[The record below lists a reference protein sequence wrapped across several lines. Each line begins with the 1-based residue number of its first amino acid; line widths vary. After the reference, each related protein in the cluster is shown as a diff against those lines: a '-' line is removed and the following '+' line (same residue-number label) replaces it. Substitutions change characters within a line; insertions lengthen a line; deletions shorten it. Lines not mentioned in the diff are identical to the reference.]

1 MNEFW
6 VKVQAQLEDSKFKKQ
21 MEQLSKKKYK
31 VDVDV
36 SNSGSKKATRDLEQL
51 AYEATH
57 TQTVFGKLKKSVG
70 ETFSGN
76 KMAVTAYLATLKA
89 IKSAAS
95 DAKTAIV
102 DMDKAVTDLSV
113 AQGQGRDTATNYL
126 KQLNLQAQSIG
137 ATTKEVAQSADSWLR
152 QGKSVKETGDL
163 VYDSMI
169 LSKLGQIESA
179 KASEYLTSAL
189 NGYKKSA
196 SEAIDIVDKLTA
208 VDMESASDAGGL
220 AESMSR
226 TASAASM
233 AGVSIDKLIGMI
245 STVKEVTQAS
255 DESVGNM
262 FKSVFSR
269 MNQIKAGKFVDEE
282 TGESLNDTEKVLN
295 KIGISMRDTNGQ
307 FLSSEKILDEVGSKW
322 KSFDG
327 VTQRAVATAM
337 AGTYQYNKLISLFD
351 NYSKALQ
358 YTEVSANS
366 AGTAIDKFNKSYK
379 ESLEAKT
386 NTLQSSFESMVLD
399 SDMSKVYGSI
409 IEATT
414 ALVKFIDKTGA
425 LKGTLSGL
433 VAVMGIKAFVTFKTG
448 IHEAYI
454 ELNKFKNAMD
464 IVGKSRVSVKNF
476 DKLLLLTN
484 GLSKSQ
490 LKMVVSSKAL
500 TQAQRQQLL
509 MASGL
514 SQKEAELQLKTWQL
528 ARSTTGLTASTTS
541 AKNALGGLWTIIKS
555 NPIGMIGTAVSAG
568 MMIWQK
574 YKSSVEEHEQKMKE
588 ASEELNQTWQDEKSA
603 IDDAI
608 SKYDEYNKKLQDN
621 TLSISEVNDV
631 KSQLKDIQGKLI
643 ETFGDEAE
651 GIDLVNGKYDEQISK
666 LATISKR
673 KAEEYVAKQ
682 ANNVESDKDYLNE
695 KLTNYVSFGAT
706 HKPWGAGKADL
717 NDGDIANSKIPELL
731 KKYDKLN
738 LIDGDTFGIQF
749 NQGTREEIY
758 NQLVDFYTDL
768 SKIKDDPAV
777 EKFKDG
783 ITETINSDD
792 LFDQDKI
799 DKAKE
804 SIKNYTE
811 AEILKDDNTRKAYS
825 DLTDAVDKYN
835 QALEDGTGVEDAEK
849 NLLTAKQT
857 AEDSAEGISNAGDVF
872 QDVYNQISSSAPID
886 VKEKFGLLTTD
897 EEKAAEQNAQ
907 KLADTY
913 QKTLNRFPTNESV
926 TYQDVAESK
935 SAVKEEYD
943 KIHKWGLDSY
953 ADQIKDGTIQ
963 SKYGNVDMDNRQIID
978 WNLDNIEK
986 WKDQL
991 SDIKYYDNDGNFID
1005 SYYDQLKES
1014 AEKGESNIDTVFGD
1028 MIDHIEG
1035 YDGISSLA
1043 FSHVVD
1049 NDDGTFEFLGQK
1061 TAEEYIYGIL
1071 DEAKKDGDLSIDHIL
1086 ELDKQG
1092 DKNAEIYDAQ
1102 GKKVGESY
1110 IHGIIAG
1117 FNSDSED
1124 VSKLMHMSGKYG
1136 GVQIAQRD
1144 ERKVESQYG
1153 NNEQNKIKNF
1163 LDENGISNNQEL
1175 LDEFNQVTQNIT
1187 NADEAILQWKIHQ
1200 EQAAES
1206 FSTAWNDLKT
1216 LSESTD
1222 SSTDEEDKAVKALYK
1237 SLTDLADKGELAI
1250 DTFRDVDGAEN
1261 YFDNL
1266 GISAGQAVNQINQ
1279 LSDKN
1284 SQVSAM
1290 RKNIQSITDALGSKQ
1305 TDGYATA
1312 DDFAGFDAT
1321 IKGLDSW
1328 KEFTTL
1334 LGDAKSS
1341 MEDCQT
1347 VANKLAT
1354 EYVNSNEVIC
1364 QLDDSTADYF
1374 RTQMTSMGVSN
1385 ADAVV
1390 EQRLAYL
1397 HAQQAEGLQEC
1408 TNASLEYNG
1417 QKITAANYSDFLAN
1431 ATANEIGALANE
1443 AIQSGNTANALSV
1456 LAVKKAMANGT
1467 TLSTSGDIQNLA
1479 DLATAG
1485 SELGK
1490 LLNRLAQ
1497 LKKGFT
1503 NGEPSDAVAKETEM
1517 LANKIKALIGG
1528 GSHVNVT
1535 TTPTSGTGTSNKGT
1549 SSGGSSTKKTPFDLL
1564 SDWAGQFFDWIEVRL
1579 DRLQSKIDSN
1589 ISKAESKLNDKRY
1602 SAATSNYM
1610 SAVGNTYTKMYAE
1623 QKGRDKYLSTADS
1636 YLNKAVSLGAI
1647 NKKLAKEIKTR
1658 VADGSINISRYS
1670 SDIQTVISTYK
1681 DWIDKAK
1688 DCTTAMQ
1695 TLHDSL
1701 RTYAEDLKKVSDAQ
1715 RDATVSIAETKQT
1728 IATGG
1733 VQNTATAKNSS
1744 LGYNNSV
1751 LNTKNNAYYT
1761 AAKSANSNVNKF
1773 AKSATSALN
1782 KGKIKKNTKYN
1793 ATLNSI
1799 KGYIKK
1805 RVAIPDSLLTIV
1817 AKQNATLYN
1826 RLYMYN
1832 LSIENLETAR
1842 EEYTTAFAANNA
1854 EKYNN
1859 IADKY
1864 KNLDDATN
1872 DAMDLNSTKSSNAV
1886 SAKDKN
1892 SYLDKQKSGY
1902 GTIVTRDKNEQNE
1915 YNKARATAKSNMS
1928 KSAKG
1933 ASYSSLSTTNRNTV
1947 NKYINDARNSAKN
1960 SKIISASTLAKLSEY
1975 YKKGYISSGFF
1986 NACIDYNNALESYNQ
2001 AKAQTEIDEQTQ
2013 ITQRA
2018 EIASQKFSNIST
2030 EYDNKRHQYDQT
2042 ATELNNKMSILEAK
2056 GDGTS
2061 SVWYQRL
2068 YNNEQNNNSDLVSKR
2083 KALID
2088 SLNDSVK
2095 KGDIKEYST
2104 EWYDLRSQIDDV
2116 TNSIDEST
2124 KSLQEY
2130 KNQME
2135 QIKWDR
2141 TDEEVQKMQNF
2152 IDENDFMINEL
2163 SRRDLTSDDTGGLTK
2178 EGDAVAGLHIANYKA
2193 YQDEAQSY
2201 ANDIEEIN
2209 KKLADDPYNQRYI
2222 EQKEKL
2228 VKSYQDATKAAQDEK
2243 FATIDLMKSGY
2254 DALKNHISDLIDKYQ
2269 DLIDSEK
2276 DAYDYASNISEKTKT
2291 LSDLRK
2297 QLTALSSDTS
2307 EESRTKIQEL
2317 NVSLK
2322 DAEKDLKDTQY
2333 DKLISSTKD
2342 MLSDFQEDLDDS
2354 IQDIIKSLDDEF
2366 NKLIDNIDT
2375 KWGSSSETITDLMSK
2390 IDYTEQFDKLL
2401 GDKGVLN
2408 STKGILDGIKTF
2420 CDDMWKNY
2428 DEHAKGAKTT
2438 DDDKGDD
2445 KGSGNGSGNN
2455 SDNGSNKGSSS
2466 GSSTDVKIDANKL
2479 ISRIDNPTNKISPAY
2494 NNTTT
2499 NTNST
2504 APVGK
2509 VLSTSQKKWVNDFLK
2524 KNIVT
2529 AKQDVSKY
2537 GNLNKVLY
2545 RNWGKKILPVSK
2557 WTELAKKIGFSNYSS
2572 ATNSAFYQTLHRSGI
2587 KGFKKG
2593 SDSIPYDMIAN
2604 LAEDGTEIQ
2613 YDVSKGVLKSVGAT
2627 DIIFTN
2633 EEAKNLLKMARNP
2646 FAYSNMYTG
2655 TAFSMPPS
2663 VPVNNKVDNDVNVT
2677 FGDIHMDGVNDPNT
2691 FAKTLIDVYK
2701 NNTGNARKMINEDTL
2716 GRVDKRHNSLSVKRW

>member
-1 MNEFW
+1 MGSMNEFW
-6 VKVQAQLEDSKFKKQ
+6 VKVQAQLEDTKFKKQ

-70 ETFSGN
+70 EMFSGN

-89 IKSAAS
+89 VKSAAS

-113 AQGQGRDTATNYL
+113 AQGQGRDTAANYL

-233 AGVSIDKLIGMI
+233 AGVSMDKLIGMI

-366 AGTAIDKFNKSYK
+366 AGTAIDKFNNSYK

-386 NTLQSSFESMVLD
+386 NTLQASFESMVLD
-399 SDMSKVYGSI
+399 SDMSKVYSSI

-433 VAVMGIKAFVTFKTG
+433 GAIMGIKAFVTFKTG

-500 TQAQRQQLL
+500 TQAQRQMLL
-509 MASGL
+509 MSSGL
-514 SQKEAELQLKTWQL
+514 SQKEAELQLKTWGL
-528 ARSTTGLTASTTS
+528 ARSTTGLTTSTTS

-568 MMIWQK
+568 MMIWQQ

-588 ASEELNQTWQDEKSA
+588 ASEELNQTWNDEKSA

-631 KSQLKDIQGKLI
+631 KSQLKDIQDKLI

-666 LATISKR
+666 LETISKR

-706 HKPWGAGKADL
+706 HKPWGTGKADL

-783 ITETINSDD
+783 ITETINSDN

-804 SIKNYTE
+804 SIKNYAE
-811 AEILKDDNTRKAYS
+811 AEILKDDSTRKAYS

-872 QDVYNQISSSAPID
+872 QDVYNQISCSAPIEIR
-886 VKEKFGLLTTD
+886 VKFGTISDEELQQYQDDINALKERLGYKLNPSGAEDAKKNSTVDSFVNGLSDDDRTLLINAKLPDNVKVYTKEQLADLLTQLQNQAD
-897 EEKAAEQNAQ
+897 ENSI
-907 KLADTY
+907 DIIPT
-913 QKTLNRFPTNESV
+913 TLS
-926 TYQDVAESK
+926 
-935 SAVKEEYD
+935 SAWE
-943 KIHKWGLDSY
+943 
-953 ADQIKDGTIQ
+953 
-963 SKYGNVDMDNRQIID
+963 
-978 WNLDNIEK
+978 
-986 WKDQL
+986 
-991 SDIKYYDNDGNFID
+991 
-1005 SYYDQLKES
+1005 QLK
-1014 AEKGESNIDTVFGD
+1014 A
-1028 MIDHIEG
+1028 
-1035 YDGISSLA
+1035 
-1043 FSHVVD
+1043 
-1049 NDDGTFEFLGQK
+1049 
-1061 TAEEYIYGIL
+1061 
-1071 DEAKKDGDLSIDHIL
+1071 
-1086 ELDKQG
+1086 
-1092 DKNAEIYDAQ
+1092 
-1102 GKKVGESY
+1102 
-1110 IHGIIAG
+1110 
-1117 FNSDSED
+1117 
-1124 VSKLMHMSGKYG
+1124 
-1136 GVQIAQRD
+1136 
-1144 ERKVESQYG
+1144 
-1153 NNEQNKIKNF
+1153 
-1163 LDENGISNNQEL
+1163 
-1175 LDEFNQVTQNIT
+1175 
-1187 NADEAILQWKIHQ
+1187 
-1200 EQAAES
+1200 
-1206 FSTAWNDLKT
+1206 
-1216 LSESTD
+1216 STD
-1222 SSTDEEDKAVKALYK
+1222 DATKGVADDLQ
-1237 SLTDLADKGELAI
+1237 DLADKGELTI
-1250 DTFRDVDGAEN
+1250 DTFKATDGAEN
-1261 YFDNL
+1261 YFDGL
-1266 GISAGQAVNQINQ
+1266 GISAENAVKYINN

-1290 RKNIQSITDALGSKQ
+1290 SKNIKSITEALGSKMSDNM
-1305 TDGYATA
+1305 TTA

-1328 KEFTTL
+1328 NEFTTL
-1334 LGDAKSS
+1334 LGDATSS
-1341 MEDCQT
+1341 MEDCQKA
-1347 VANKLAT
+1347 ANKLAT
-1354 EYVNSNEVIC
+1354 EYVNSNNT
-1364 QLDDSTADYF
+1364 LANLNDANKDYYISNL
-1374 RTQMTSMGVSN
+1374 TDMGI
-1385 ADAVV
+1385 
-1390 EQRLAYL
+1390 
-1397 HAQQAEGLQEC
+1397 
-1408 TNASLEYNG
+1408 TNARTIVEDKLAAIHRNEAQAIRDCVSANLELNG
-1417 QKITAANYSDFLAN
+1417 TKITASNGSDLLAN
-1431 ATANEIGALANE
+1431 ATANEIISLGQEAQQANISADALVGLAWKKFQAN
-1443 AIQSGNTANALSV
+1443 
-1456 LAVKKAMANGT
+1456 KT
-1467 TLSTSGDIQNLA
+1467 TITTSGDIKNLA
-1479 DLATAG
+1479 DLAGAST
-1485 SELGK
+1485 ELGK
-1490 LLNRLAQ
+1490 ALNYLADI
-1497 LKKGFT
+1497 KKAATHGM
-1503 NGEPSDAVAKETEM
+1503 PSRDAEIAMKNAQAKVD
-1517 LANKIKALIGG
+1517 ALING
-1528 GSHVNVT
+1528 GSHANVT
-1535 TTPTSGTGTSNKGT
+1535 VAPSGGATGTGTSGTG
-1549 SSGGSSTKKTPFDLL
+1549 SSSSTKKTPFDYL
-1564 SDWAGQFFDWIEVRL
+1564 SDYASQFFDWIEVRL
-1579 DRLQSKIDSN
+1579 DRLQKKIDSN
-1589 ISKAESKLNDKRY
+1589 ISKAESKLNDKKFS
-1602 SAATSNYM
+1602 SATANYM
-1610 SAVGNTYTKMYAE
+1610 SAISGTYDKLYNTYE
-1623 QKGRDKYLSTADS
+1623 GRKEYSSHAQN

-1647 NKKLAKEIKTR
+1647 SSSLAKEIKSR
-1658 VADGSINISRYS
+1658 VADGSINISQYS
-1670 SDIQTVISTYK
+1670 SDIQTVITTYK

-1715 RDATVSIAETKQT
+1715 RDATVSMVETKQT

-1733 VQNTATAKNSS
+1733 VQNTSTAKNSA
-1744 LGYNNSV
+1744 LNYNNLV
-1751 LNTKNNAYYT
+1751 LDVKNKAYST
-1761 AAKSANSNVNKF
+1761 ATKSATKNVNKL
-1773 AKSATSALN
+1773 AGSANYGLSH
-1782 KGKIKKNTKYN
+1782 GKIANNKKYN
-1793 ATLNSI
+1793 TTLSNI

-1805 RVAIPDSLLTIV
+1805 RVTIPDSLLAIV
-1817 AKQNATLYN
+1817 AKNNPTLYN
-1826 RLYMYN
+1826 RLYTYN
-1832 LSIENLETAR
+1832 LGIENLKTAR
-1842 EEYTTAFAANNA
+1842 EEYITAYSANSA

-1872 DAMDLNSTKSSNAV
+1872 DAMDLYNSKSSNSV
-1886 SAKDKN
+1886 YAKNKN

-1902 GTIVTRDKNEQNE
+1902 GSIVNRDVSER
-1915 YNKARATAKSNMS
+1915 NKYASAVSSYKKIMS
-1928 KSAKG
+1928 KSARG
-1933 ASYSSLSTTNRNTV
+1933 TSFSALSIKSRSVVRKCVDTAKRYAKQ
-1947 NKYINDARNSAKN
+1947 NKDIPDS
-1960 SKIISASTLAKLSEY
+1960 IIGKLSEY
-1975 YKKGYISSGFF
+1975 VTKGYISSSFLY
-1986 NACIDYNNALESYNQ
+1986 ACINYNNTLESYNQ
-2001 AKAQTEIDEQTQ
+2001 AKAQAEIDKQTQ

-2018 EIASQKFSNIST
+2018 EIASQKFSNIAT
-2030 EYDNKRHQYDQT
+2030 EYDNKRHTYEQT

-2056 GDGTS
+2056 GNGASD
-2061 SVWYQRL
+2061 VWYQRL
-2068 YNNEQNNNSDLVSKR
+2068 YTNEQKTNSNLVSKR
-2083 KALID
+2083 KDLIE
-2088 SLNDSVK
+2088 SLNKSVK
-2095 KGDIKEYST
+2095 NGDIQKYST
-2104 EWYDLRSQIDDV
+2104 EWYNLRSQIDDV

-2130 KNQME
+2130 QNQME

-2141 TDEEVQKMQNF
+2141 IDEGAQKIQNF
-2152 IDENDFMINEL
+2152 VDENDFMINEL

-2193 YQDEAQSY
+2193 YQEQAQSY
-2201 ANDIEEIN
+2201 VNAITDIN

-2243 FATIDLMKSGY
+2243 FSTIDLMKSGY
-2254 DALKNHISDLIDKYQ
+2254 DALKNHISDLINKYQ

-2276 DAYDYASNISEKTKT
+2276 DAYDYANNISEKTKT
-2291 LSDLRK
+2291 LSDLHK
-2297 QLTALSSDTS
+2297 QLIALSGDTS
-2307 EESRTKIQEL
+2307 EESRAKIQQL

-2342 MLSDFQEDLDDS
+2342 MLSDFQTDLDDS
-2354 IQDIIKSLDDEF
+2354 IQDIIKNLDDEF
-2366 NKLIDNIDT
+2366 NKLIASIDE
-2375 KWGSSSETITDLMSK
+2375 KWGTSSEIVSSLMDK
-2390 IDYTEQFDKLL
+2390 INYTEQFDKLL
-2401 GDKGVLN
+2401 GDGGVLN
-2408 STKGILDGIKTF
+2408 DTKTVLDGILSF
-2420 CDDMWKNY
+2420 CDNMWAEY
-2428 DEHAKGAKTT
+2428 DARAKTT
-2438 DDDKGDD
+2438 HTYNNTAGQNSSS
-2445 KGSGNGSGNN
+2445 SGGKTN
-2455 SDNGSNKGSSS
+2455 GSSS
-2466 GSSTDVKIDANKL
+2466 GSGSKPKPTFIGIPAGNLTPTAYEKKKIETFISQNKL
-2479 ISRIDNPTNKISPAY
+2479 KATKKREQYGLLNRTLYDNYGKIVM
-2494 NNTTT
+2494 
-2499 NTNST
+2499 T
-2504 APVGK
+2504 AA
-2509 VLSTSQKKWVNDFLK
+2509 KWK
-2524 KNIVT
+2524 
-2529 AKQDVSKY
+2529 
-2537 GNLNKVLY
+2537 
-2545 RNWGKKILPVSK
+2545 
-2557 WTELAKKIGFSNYSS
+2557 ELAQLLGFSTYSES
-2572 ATNSAFYQTLHRSGI
+2572 KTSPFWKKMHSIGI

-2604 LAEDGTEIQ
+2604 LGENGTELQ
-2613 YDVSKGVLKSVGAT
+2613 YDISKGVLKSVGQG
-2627 DIIFTN
+2627 DMIFTA
-2633 EEAKNLLKMARNP
+2633 EQAKTLMEFAKNPMA
-2646 FAYSNMYTG
+2646 YKNMYTG
-2655 TAFSMPPS
+2655 TAFSMPNI
-2663 VPVNNKVDNDVNVT
+2663 PVNNKVDNDVSVT
-2677 FGDIHMDGVNDPNT
+2677 FNGGIHMDGVNDPNT

-2716 GRVDKRHNSLSVKRW
+2716 GRVGKGYNSLSVKRW

>member
-1 MNEFW
+1 MGSMNEFW
-6 VKVQAQLEDSKFKKQ
+6 VKVQAQLEDTKFKKQ

-89 IKSAAS
+89 VKSAAS

-113 AQGQGRDTATNYL
+113 AQGQGRDTAANYL

-233 AGVSIDKLIGMI
+233 AGVSMDKLIGMI

-269 MNQIKAGKFVDEE
+269 MNQIKAGKFIDEE

-366 AGTAIDKFNKSYK
+366 AGTAIDKFNNSYK

-386 NTLQSSFESMVLD
+386 NTLQASFESMVLD
-399 SDMSKVYGSI
+399 SDMSKVYSSI

-433 VAVMGIKAFVTFKTG
+433 GAVMGIKAFVTFKTG

-514 SQKEAELQLKTWQL
+514 SQKEAELQLKTWGL

-588 ASEELNQTWQDEKSA
+588 ASEELNQTWNDEKSA

-631 KSQLKDIQGKLI
+631 KSQLKDIQDKLI
-643 ETFGDEAE
+643 ETFGNEAE
-651 GIDLVNGKYDEQISK
+651 GIDFVNGKYDEQISK
-666 LATISKR
+666 LETISKR
-673 KAEEYVAKQ
+673 KAEEYIAKQ
-682 ANNVESDKDYLNE
+682 ANNVESDKNYLNE
-695 KLTNYVSFGAT
+695 KLTDYVSFGAT
-706 HKPWGAGKADL
+706 HKPWGTGKADL

-835 QALEDGTGVEDAEK
+835 QALEDGTGVEGAEK
-849 NLLTAKQT
+849 DLLTAKKS

-872 QDVYNQISSSAPID
+872 QDVYNQISGSAPIEIRVKFGTISDEELQQYQDDINALKERLGYKLNPSGAEDAKKNSTVDSFVNGLSDDDRTLLINAKLPDD
-886 VKEKFGLLTTD
+886 VKTYTKEQLADLLTQLQNQAD
-897 EEKAAEQNAQ
+897 ENSINIIP
-907 KLADTY
+907 T
-913 QKTLNRFPTNESV
+913 TLS
-926 TYQDVAESK
+926 
-935 SAVKEEYD
+935 SAWE
-943 KIHKWGLDSY
+943 
-953 ADQIKDGTIQ
+953 
-963 SKYGNVDMDNRQIID
+963 
-978 WNLDNIEK
+978 
-986 WKDQL
+986 
-991 SDIKYYDNDGNFID
+991 
-1005 SYYDQLKES
+1005 QLK
-1014 AEKGESNIDTVFGD
+1014 A
-1028 MIDHIEG
+1028 
-1035 YDGISSLA
+1035 
-1043 FSHVVD
+1043 
-1049 NDDGTFEFLGQK
+1049 
-1061 TAEEYIYGIL
+1061 
-1071 DEAKKDGDLSIDHIL
+1071 
-1086 ELDKQG
+1086 
-1092 DKNAEIYDAQ
+1092 
-1102 GKKVGESY
+1102 
-1110 IHGIIAG
+1110 
-1117 FNSDSED
+1117 
-1124 VSKLMHMSGKYG
+1124 
-1136 GVQIAQRD
+1136 
-1144 ERKVESQYG
+1144 
-1153 NNEQNKIKNF
+1153 
-1163 LDENGISNNQEL
+1163 
-1175 LDEFNQVTQNIT
+1175 
-1187 NADEAILQWKIHQ
+1187 
-1200 EQAAES
+1200 
-1206 FSTAWNDLKT
+1206 
-1216 LSESTD
+1216 STD
-1222 SSTDEEDKAVKALYK
+1222 DATKGVADDLQ
-1237 SLTDLADKGELAI
+1237 TLADKGELTI
-1250 DTFRDVDGAEN
+1250 DTFKATDGAEN
-1261 YFDNL
+1261 YFDGL
-1266 GISAGQAVNQINQ
+1266 GISAENAVKYINS

-1290 RKNIQSITDALGSKQ
+1290 SKNIKSITEALGSKMS
-1305 TDGYATA
+1305 DNMATA

-1328 KEFTTL
+1328 NEFTTL
-1334 LGDAKSS
+1334 LGDSTSS
-1341 MEDCQT
+1341 MEDCQKA
-1347 VANKLAT
+1347 ANKLAT
-1354 EYVNSNEVIC
+1354 EYVNSNNT
-1364 QLDDSTADYF
+1364 LANLNDANKDYYISNL
-1374 RTQMTSMGVSN
+1374 TDMGI
-1385 ADAVV
+1385 
-1390 EQRLAYL
+1390 
-1397 HAQQAEGLQEC
+1397 
-1408 TNASLEYNG
+1408 TNARTIVEDKLTAIHRNEAQAVRDCVSANLELNG
-1417 QKITAANYSDFLAN
+1417 TKITASNGSDLLAN
-1431 ATANEIGALANE
+1431 ATANEIISLGQEAQQANISADALVGLAWKKFQAN
-1443 AIQSGNTANALSV
+1443 
-1456 LAVKKAMANGT
+1456 KT
-1467 TLSTSGDIQNLA
+1467 TITTSGDIKNLA
-1479 DLATAG
+1479 DLAGAST
-1485 SELGK
+1485 ELGK
-1490 LLNRLAQ
+1490 ALNYLADI
-1497 LKKGFT
+1497 KKAATHGM
-1503 NGEPSDAVAKETEM
+1503 PSRDAEIAMKNAQAKVD
-1517 LANKIKALIGG
+1517 ALING
-1528 GSHVNVT
+1528 GSHANVT
-1535 TTPTSGTGTSNKGT
+1535 VAPSGGTTGTGTSGTG
-1549 SSGGSSTKKTPFDLL
+1549 SSSSTKKTPFDKL
-1564 SDWAGQFFDWIEVRL
+1564 SDYASQFFDWIEVRL
-1579 DRLQSKIDSN
+1579 DRLQKKIDSN
-1589 ISKAESKLNDKRY
+1589 ISKAESKLNDKKFS
-1602 SAATSNYM
+1602 SATANYM
-1610 SAVGNTYTKMYAE
+1610 SAISGTYTKLHDTSEGRKEYAKHA
-1623 QKGRDKYLSTADS
+1623 QD
-1636 YLNKAVSLGAI
+1636 YLNKAISLGAI
-1647 NKKLAKEIKTR
+1647 SKPLAKEIKSR
-1658 VADGSINISRYS
+1658 VADGSINISKYS
-1670 SDIQTVISTYK
+1670 SDIQTVITTYK

-1701 RTYAEDLKKVSDAQ
+1701 RTYAEDLKKISDAQ
-1715 RDATVSIAETKQT
+1715 RDATVSMAETKQT

-1733 VQNTATAKNSS
+1733 VQNTSTAKNSA
-1744 LGYNNSV
+1744 LNYNNLV
-1751 LNTKNNAYYT
+1751 LDVKNKAYST
-1761 AAKSANSNVNKF
+1761 ATKSATKNVNKLAGSANYGINT
-1773 AKSATSALN
+1773 AK
-1782 KGKIKKNTKYN
+1782 KGSKKYN
-1793 ATLNSI
+1793 TTLNSI

-1805 RVAIPDSLLTIV
+1805 RVAIPDSLLAIV
-1817 AKQNATLYN
+1817 AKHNSTLYN

-1832 LSIENLETAR
+1832 LGIENLQTAR
-1842 EEYTTAFAANNA
+1842 EEYATAFAANNA

-1872 DAMDLNSTKSSNAV
+1872 DAMDLNSTKSSNAIY
-1886 SAKDKN
+1886 AKDKN

-1902 GTIVTRDKNEQNE
+1902 GTIVAHDKNEQDA
-1915 YNKARATAKSNMS
+1915 YDKARKSARSSIS

-1933 ASYSSLSTTNRNTV
+1933 TNYNSLSTKNRTTV
-1947 NKYINDARNSAKN
+1947 NKYVNDARSSAKN
-1960 SKIISASTLAKLSEY
+1960 GKIIATSTIAKLSEY
-1975 YKKGYISSGFF
+1975 YKKGYITRTFLDS
-1986 NACIDYNNALESYNQ
+1986 CINYNNALESYNQ
-2001 AKAQTEIDEQTQ
+2001 AKAQAEIDKQTQ
-2013 ITQRA
+2013 IAQRA
-2018 EIASQKFSNIST
+2018 EIASQKFSNIAT
-2030 EYDNKRHQYDQT
+2030 EYDNKRHTYEQT

-2056 GDGTS
+2056 GNGASD
-2061 SVWYQRL
+2061 VWYQRL
-2068 YNNEQNNNSDLVSKR
+2068 YTNEQNNNSNWVSKR
-2083 KALID
+2083 TALIE
-2088 SLNDSVK
+2088 SLNESVEN
-2095 KGDIKEYST
+2095 GDIQKYST
-2104 EWYDLRSQIDDV
+2104 EWYNLRSQIDDV

-2130 KNQME
+2130 QNQME

-2141 TDEEVQKMQNF
+2141 IDEGAQKIQNF
-2152 IDENDFMINEL
+2152 VDENDFMINEL

-2178 EGDAVAGLHIANYKA
+2178 EGDAVAGLHVANYKA
-2193 YQDEAQSY
+2193 YQEQAQSY
-2201 ANDIEEIN
+2201 ANAITDIN

-2243 FATIDLMKSGY
+2243 FNTIDLMKSGY

-2276 DAYDYASNISEKTKT
+2276 DAYDYANNISEKTKT

-2297 QLTALSSDTS
+2297 QLTALSGDTS
-2307 EESRTKIQEL
+2307 EESRAKIQQL

-2342 MLSDFQEDLDDS
+2342 MLSDFQTDLNDS
-2354 IQDIIKSLDDEF
+2354 IKDIIKNLDDEF
-2366 NKLIDNIDT
+2366 NKLIASIDE
-2375 KWGSSSETITDLMSK
+2375 KWGTSSETVSSLMGK
-2390 IDYTEQFDKLL
+2390 INYTEQFDKLL
-2401 GDKGVLN
+2401 GDGGVLN
-2408 STKGILDGIKTF
+2408 DTKTVLDGILSF
-2420 CDDMWKNY
+2420 CDNMWAEY
-2428 DEHAKGAKTT
+2428 DARAKTT
-2438 DDDKGDD
+2438 DTYNNTAGQNSSS
-2445 KGSGNGSGNN
+2445 SGGKTN
-2455 SDNGSNKGSSS
+2455 GSSS
-2466 GSSTDVKIDANKL
+2466 GSSNKGSTSTGSGNGSKPKPTLTAIPAGNLTPTAYEKKKIETFISQNKL
-2479 ISRIDNPTNKISPAY
+2479 KAKKKREQYGLLNRTLYDNYGKIVM
-2494 NNTTT
+2494 
-2499 NTNST
+2499 T
-2504 APVGK
+2504 AA
-2509 VLSTSQKKWVNDFLK
+2509 KWK
-2524 KNIVT
+2524 
-2529 AKQDVSKY
+2529 
-2537 GNLNKVLY
+2537 
-2545 RNWGKKILPVSK
+2545 
-2557 WTELAKKIGFSNYSS
+2557 ELAQLLGFSTYSES
-2572 ATNSAFYQTLHRSGI
+2572 KTSPFWKKMHSIGI

-2593 SDSIPYDMIAN
+2593 SDGIPYDMIAN
-2604 LAEDGTEIQ
+2604 LGENGTELQ
-2613 YDVSKGVLKSVGAT
+2613 YDVSKGVLKSVGQG
-2627 DIIFTN
+2627 DMIFTA
-2633 EEAKNLLKMARNP
+2633 EQAKTLMEFAKNPMA
-2646 FAYSNMYTG
+2646 YKNMYTG
-2655 TAFSMPPS
+2655 TAFSMPS
-2663 VPVNNKVDNDVNVT
+2663 MPVNNKVDNDVSVT
-2677 FGDIHMDGVNDPNT
+2677 FNGGIHMDGVNDPNT

-2701 NNTGNARKMINEDTL
+2701 NNTANARKMLKEDTIGSL
-2716 GRVDKRHNSLSVKRW
+2716 SKGYNSQSVKRW

>member
-1 MNEFW
+1 MGSINEFW
-6 VKVQAQLEDSKFKKQ
+6 VKVQAQLEDTKFKKQ

-31 VDVDV
+31 VNVDV

-57 TQTVFGKLKKSVG
+57 TQTVFGKLKRSVG

-76 KMAVTAYLATLKA
+76 KLAVTAYLATLKA
-89 IKSAAS
+89 IKGAAS

-113 AQGQGRDTATNYL
+113 AQGQGRDTAANYL

-366 AGTAIDKFNKSYK
+366 AGTAIDKFNNSYK

-386 NTLQSSFESMVLD
+386 NTLQASFESMVLD
-399 SDMSKVYGSI
+399 SDMSKVYSSI

-433 VAVMGIKAFVTFKTG
+433 GAVMGIKAFVTFKTG

-514 SQKEAELQLKTWQL
+514 SQKEAELQLKTWGL

-588 ASEELNQTWQDEKSA
+588 VSEELNQTWNDEKSA

-631 KSQLKDIQGKLI
+631 KSQLKDIQDKLI
-643 ETFGDEAE
+643 ETFGNEAE

-666 LATISKR
+666 LETISKR
-673 KAEEYVAKQ
+673 KAEEYIAKQ
-682 ANNVESDKDYLNE
+682 ANNVESDKNYLNE
-695 KLTNYVSFGAT
+695 KLTDYVSFGAT
-706 HKPWGAGKADL
+706 HKPWGTGKADL

-872 QDVYNQISSSAPID
+872 QDVYNQISGSAPIEIR
-886 VKEKFGLLTTD
+886 VKLGTISDEELQQYQDDINALKERLGYKLNPSGAEDAKKNSTVDSFVNGLSDDDRTLLINAKLPDNVKVYTKEQLADLLTQL
-897 EEKAAEQNAQ
+897 QNQ
-907 KLADTY
+907 ADKNSIDIIPT
-913 QKTLNRFPTNESV
+913 TLS
-926 TYQDVAESK
+926 
-935 SAVKEEYD
+935 SAWE
-943 KIHKWGLDSY
+943 
-953 ADQIKDGTIQ
+953 
-963 SKYGNVDMDNRQIID
+963 
-978 WNLDNIEK
+978 
-986 WKDQL
+986 
-991 SDIKYYDNDGNFID
+991 
-1005 SYYDQLKES
+1005 QLK
-1014 AEKGESNIDTVFGD
+1014 A
-1028 MIDHIEG
+1028 
-1035 YDGISSLA
+1035 
-1043 FSHVVD
+1043 
-1049 NDDGTFEFLGQK
+1049 
-1061 TAEEYIYGIL
+1061 
-1071 DEAKKDGDLSIDHIL
+1071 
-1086 ELDKQG
+1086 
-1092 DKNAEIYDAQ
+1092 
-1102 GKKVGESY
+1102 
-1110 IHGIIAG
+1110 
-1117 FNSDSED
+1117 
-1124 VSKLMHMSGKYG
+1124 
-1136 GVQIAQRD
+1136 
-1144 ERKVESQYG
+1144 
-1153 NNEQNKIKNF
+1153 
-1163 LDENGISNNQEL
+1163 
-1175 LDEFNQVTQNIT
+1175 
-1187 NADEAILQWKIHQ
+1187 
-1200 EQAAES
+1200 
-1206 FSTAWNDLKT
+1206 
-1216 LSESTD
+1216 STD
-1222 SSTDEEDKAVKALYK
+1222 DATKGVADDLQ
-1237 SLTDLADKGELAI
+1237 DLADKGELTI
-1250 DTFRDVDGAEN
+1250 DTFKATDGAEN
-1261 YFDNL
+1261 YFDGL
-1266 GISAGQAVNQINQ
+1266 GISAENAVKYINS

-1290 RKNIQSITDALGSKQ
+1290 SKNIKSITEALGSKMS
-1305 TDGYATA
+1305 DNMATA

-1328 KEFTTL
+1328 NEFTTL
-1334 LGDAKSS
+1334 LGDSTSS
-1341 MEDCQT
+1341 MEDCQKA
-1347 VANKLAT
+1347 ANKLAT
-1354 EYVNSNEVIC
+1354 EYVNSNNT
-1364 QLDDSTADYF
+1364 LANLNDANKDYYISNL
-1374 RTQMTSMGVSN
+1374 TDMGI
-1385 ADAVV
+1385 
-1390 EQRLAYL
+1390 
-1397 HAQQAEGLQEC
+1397 
-1408 TNASLEYNG
+1408 TNARTIVEDKLAAIHRNEAQAIRDCVSANLELNG
-1417 QKITAANYSDFLAN
+1417 TKITASNGSDLLAN
-1431 ATANEIGALANE
+1431 ATANEIISLGQEAQQANISADALVGLAWKKFQAN
-1443 AIQSGNTANALSV
+1443 
-1456 LAVKKAMANGT
+1456 KT
-1467 TLSTSGDIQNLA
+1467 TITTSGDIKNLA
-1479 DLATAG
+1479 DLAGAST
-1485 SELGK
+1485 ELGK
-1490 LLNRLAQ
+1490 ALNYLADI
-1497 LKKGFT
+1497 KKAATHGM
-1503 NGEPSDAVAKETEM
+1503 PSRDAEIAMKNAQAKVD
-1517 LANKIKALIGG
+1517 ALING
-1528 GSHVNVT
+1528 GSHANVT
-1535 TTPTSGTGTSNKGT
+1535 VAPTGGTTGTGTSGT
-1549 SSGGSSTKKTPFDLL
+1549 DSSSSTKKTPFDYL
-1564 SDWAGQFFDWIEVRL
+1564 SDYASQFFDWIEVRL
-1579 DRLQSKIDSN
+1579 DRLQKKIDFN
-1589 ISKAESKLNDKRY
+1589 ISKAESKLNDKKFS
-1602 SAATSNYM
+1602 SATANYM
-1610 SAVGNTYTKMYAE
+1610 SAISGTYTKLYNT
-1623 QKGRDKYLSTADS
+1623 QRGRKEYLSTAND
-1636 YLNKAVSLGAI
+1636 YLNKAVSLGVI
-1647 NKKLAKEIKTR
+1647 SSSLAKGIKSR
-1658 VADGSINISRYS
+1658 VADGSINISKYS
-1670 SDIQTVISTYK
+1670 SDIQTVINTYK

-1695 TLHDSL
+1695 ILHDSL

-1715 RDATVSIAETKQT
+1715 RDATISMAETKQT

-1733 VQNTATAKNSS
+1733 VQNTSTAKNSA
-1744 LGYNNSV
+1744 LNYNNLV
-1751 LNTKNNAYYT
+1751 LDTKNKAYST
-1761 AAKSANSNVNKF
+1761 ATRSATKNVNKL
-1773 AKSATSALN
+1773 AGSANYGLSH
-1782 KGKIKKNTKYN
+1782 GKIANNKKYN
-1793 ATLNSI
+1793 TTLSNI

-1805 RVAIPDSLLTIV
+1805 RVTIPDSLLAIV
-1817 AKQNATLYN
+1817 AKNNPTLYN

-1832 LSIENLETAR
+1832 LGIENLKTAR
-1842 EEYTTAFAANNA
+1842 EEYITAYSANSA

-1859 IADKY
+1859 IVDKY

-1872 DAMDLNSTKSSNAV
+1872 DAMDLYNSKSSNSV
-1886 SAKDKN
+1886 YAKNKN

-1902 GTIVTRDKNEQNE
+1902 ATIVTRDKSEKNT
-1915 YNKARATAKSNMS
+1915 YAKLVRSMSKSMS

-1933 ASYSSLSTTNRNTV
+1933 TSYNVLSKKNRTVV
-1947 NKYINDARNSAKN
+1947 NKYIDSARKSAK
-1960 SKIISASTLAKLSEY
+1960 SRKVIGTSVIAKLSEY
-1975 YKKGYISSGFF
+1975 VTKGYISASFL
-1986 NACIDYNNALESYNQ
+1986 NSCISYNNALESYNQ
-2001 AKAQTEIDEQTQ
+2001 AKAQAEIDKQTQ
-2013 ITQRA
+2013 IAQRA
-2018 EIASQKFSNIST
+2018 EIASQKFSNIAT
-2030 EYDNKRHQYDQT
+2030 EYDNKRHIYEQT

-2056 GDGTS
+2056 GNGASD
-2061 SVWYQRL
+2061 VWYQRL
-2068 YNNEQNNNSDLVSKR
+2068 YTNEQKTNSNLVSKR
-2083 KALID
+2083 KDLID
-2088 SLNDSVK
+2088 SLNKSVK
-2095 KGDIKEYST
+2095 NGDIQKYST

-2130 KNQME
+2130 QNQME

-2141 TDEEVQKMQNF
+2141 IDEGVQKIQNF
-2152 IDENDFMINEL
+2152 VDENDFMINEL

-2193 YQDEAQSY
+2193 YQEQAQSY
-2201 ANDIEEIN
+2201 ANAITDIN

-2243 FATIDLMKSGY
+2243 FNTIDLMKSGY
-2254 DALKNHISDLIDKYQ
+2254 DALKNHISDLINKYQ

-2276 DAYDYASNISEKTKT
+2276 DAYDYANNISEKTKT

-2297 QLTALSSDTS
+2297 QLTALSGDTS
-2307 EESRTKIQEL
+2307 EESRAKIQQL

-2342 MLSDFQEDLDDS
+2342 MLSDFQTDLNDS
-2354 IQDIIKSLDDEF
+2354 IQDIIKNLDDEF
-2366 NKLIDNIDT
+2366 NKLITSIDE
-2375 KWGSSSETITDLMSK
+2375 KWGTSSETVSSLMGK
-2390 IDYTEQFDKLL
+2390 INYTEQFDKLL
-2401 GDKGVLN
+2401 GDGGVLN
-2408 STKGILDGIKTF
+2408 DTKTVLDGILSF
-2420 CDDMWKNY
+2420 CNNMWAEY
-2428 DEHAKGAKTT
+2428 DARAKTT
-2438 DDDKGDD
+2438 HTYNNTAGQNSSS
-2445 KGSGNGSGNN
+2445 SGGKTN
-2455 SDNGSNKGSSS
+2455 GSSS
-2466 GSSTDVKIDANKL
+2466 GSGSKPKPTFIGIPAGNLTPTAYEKKKIETFISQNKL
-2479 ISRIDNPTNKISPAY
+2479 KATKKREQYGLLNRTLYDNYGKIVM
-2494 NNTTT
+2494 
-2499 NTNST
+2499 T
-2504 APVGK
+2504 AA
-2509 VLSTSQKKWVNDFLK
+2509 KWK
-2524 KNIVT
+2524 
-2529 AKQDVSKY
+2529 
-2537 GNLNKVLY
+2537 
-2545 RNWGKKILPVSK
+2545 
-2557 WTELAKKIGFSNYSS
+2557 ELAQVLGFNTYSESKTSPFWKKMHSI
-2572 ATNSAFYQTLHRSGI
+2572 GI

-2593 SDSIPYDMIAN
+2593 SDNIPYDMIAN
-2604 LAEDGTEIQ
+2604 LGENGTELQ
-2613 YDVSKGVLKSVGAT
+2613 YDVSKGVLKSVGQG
-2627 DIIFTN
+2627 DMIFTA
-2633 EEAKNLLKMARNP
+2633 EQAKTLMEFAKNPMA
-2646 FAYSNMYTG
+2646 YKNMYTG
-2655 TAFSMPPS
+2655 TAFSMPS

-2677 FGDIHMDGVNDPNT
+2677 FGDIHMNGVNDPNT

-2701 NNTGNARKMINEDTL
+2701 NNTGNARKMLKEDTIGSL
-2716 GRVDKRHNSLSVKRW
+2716 SKGYNSQSVKRW

>member
-51 AYEATH
+51 AYEANH
-57 TQTVFGKLKKSVG
+57 TQTVFGKLKRSVG

-76 KMAVTAYLATLKA
+76 KLAVTAYLATLKA
-89 IKSAAS
+89 IKGAAS

-113 AQGQGRDTATNYL
+113 AQGQGRDTAANYL

-233 AGVSIDKLIGMI
+233 AGVSMDKLIGMI

-366 AGTAIDKFNKSYK
+366 AGTAIDKFNSSYK

-386 NTLQSSFESMVLD
+386 NTLQASFESMVLD

-425 LKGTLSGL
+425 LKGTLAGL
-433 VAVMGIKAFVTFKTG
+433 AAVMGIKAFVTFKTG

-490 LKMVVSSKAL
+490 LKMIVSSKAL
-500 TQAQRQQLL
+500 TQAQRQMLL
-509 MASGL
+509 MSSGL
-514 SQKEAELQLKTWQL
+514 SQKEAELQLKTWEL

-588 ASEELNQTWQDEKSA
+588 ASEELNQTWNDEKSA

-608 SKYDEYNKKLQDN
+608 SKYDEYNRKLQDN

-631 KSQLKDIQGKLI
+631 KSQLKDIQDKLI

-666 LATISKR
+666 LETISKR

-695 KLTNYVSFGAT
+695 KLTDYVSFGAT
-706 HKPWGAGKADL
+706 HKPWGTGKADL

-811 AEILKDDNTRKAYS
+811 AEILKDDSTRKAYS
-825 DLTDAVDKYN
+825 NLTDAVDKYN

-849 NLLTAKQT
+849 NLLTAKKS
-857 AEDSAEGISNAGDVF
+857 AEDSAKGISNAGDVF
-872 QDVYNQISSSAPID
+872 QDVYNQISGSAPIEIR
-886 VKEKFGLLTTD
+886 VKFGTISDEELQQYQDDIKTLKERLGYKLNPSGAEDAKKNSTVDSFVNGLSDDDRTLLINAKLPDNVKTYTKEQLADLLTQLQNQAD
-897 EEKAAEQNAQ
+897 ENSI
-907 KLADTY
+907 DIIPT
-913 QKTLNRFPTNESV
+913 TLS
-926 TYQDVAESK
+926 
-935 SAVKEEYD
+935 SAWE
-943 KIHKWGLDSY
+943 
-953 ADQIKDGTIQ
+953 
-963 SKYGNVDMDNRQIID
+963 
-978 WNLDNIEK
+978 
-986 WKDQL
+986 
-991 SDIKYYDNDGNFID
+991 
-1005 SYYDQLKES
+1005 QLK
-1014 AEKGESNIDTVFGD
+1014 V
-1028 MIDHIEG
+1028 
-1035 YDGISSLA
+1035 
-1043 FSHVVD
+1043 
-1049 NDDGTFEFLGQK
+1049 
-1061 TAEEYIYGIL
+1061 
-1071 DEAKKDGDLSIDHIL
+1071 
-1086 ELDKQG
+1086 
-1092 DKNAEIYDAQ
+1092 
-1102 GKKVGESY
+1102 
-1110 IHGIIAG
+1110 
-1117 FNSDSED
+1117 
-1124 VSKLMHMSGKYG
+1124 
-1136 GVQIAQRD
+1136 
-1144 ERKVESQYG
+1144 
-1153 NNEQNKIKNF
+1153 
-1163 LDENGISNNQEL
+1163 
-1175 LDEFNQVTQNIT
+1175 
-1187 NADEAILQWKIHQ
+1187 
-1200 EQAAES
+1200 
-1206 FSTAWNDLKT
+1206 
-1216 LSESTD
+1216 STD
-1222 SSTDEEDKAVKALYK
+1222 DATKGVADDLQ
-1237 SLTDLADKGELAI
+1237 DLADKGELTI
-1250 DTFRDVDGAEN
+1250 DTFKATDGAEN
-1261 YFDNL
+1261 YFDGL
-1266 GISAGQAVNQINQ
+1266 GISAENAVKYINS

-1284 SQVSAM
+1284 SQLGAM
-1290 RKNIQSITDALGSKQ
+1290 SKNIESITNALGTKAS
-1305 TDGYATA
+1305 DGLVSV
-1312 DDFAGFDAT
+1312 DDLSGFDAT
-1321 IKGLDSW
+1321 IKGLNTWEKFS
-1328 KEFTTL
+1328 TI
-1334 LGDAKSS
+1334 LGDASSS
-1341 MEDCQT
+1341 MEDCQK
-1347 VANKLAT
+1347 VANELAT
-1354 EYVNSNEVIC
+1354 EYVNSESVLSNLNETNRAYYES
-1364 QLDDSTADYF
+1364 QLDN
-1374 RTQMTSMGVSN
+1374 MGVTNS
-1385 ADAVV
+1385 AAVV
-1390 EQRLAYL
+1390 EAALARNLGEEKIATEEAIKAGLSL
-1397 HAQQAEGLQEC
+1397 HGTKIDT
-1408 TNASLEYNG
+1408 TNATELFS
-1417 QKITAANYSDFLAN
+1417 N
-1431 ATANEIGALANE
+1431 ATAGEIIQLANE
-1443 AIQSGNTANALSV
+1443 ANQSGVSSQALAL
-1456 LAVKKAMANGT
+1456 LAVKKLNNPTLT
-1467 TLSTSGDIQNLA
+1467 TDGDIKNLMDLCKGL
-1479 DLATAG
+1479 DLATQAIKTFQSIKNSVMNPDGTFKATGTAG
-1485 SELGK
+1485 AQQSEA
-1490 LLNRLAQ
+1490 LNNAFNAMKSLVKTSVGGASVNSH
-1497 LKKGFT
+1497 GSSGGGT
-1503 NGEPSDAVAKETEM
+1503 SGGG
-1517 LANKIKALIGG
+1517 GG
-1528 GSHVNVT
+1528 GS
-1535 TTPTSGTGTSNKGT
+1535 
-1549 SSGGSSTKKTPFDLL
+1549 SSTAKTAFDKL
-1564 SDWAGQFFDWIEVRL
+1564 SDYASKFFDWIEVRL
-1579 DRLQSKIDSN
+1579 DRLQKKIDSN

-1602 SAATSNYM
+1602 SSATANYM
-1610 SAVGNTYTKMYAE
+1610 SAVGNTYTKMYTE
-1623 QKGRDKYLSTADS
+1623 QKGRDKYLNTANN
-1636 YLNKAVSLGAI
+1636 YLNKAISLGAI

-1728 IATGG
+1728 IATAG

-1744 LGYNNSV
+1744 LGYSNSV
-1751 LNTKNNAYYT
+1751 LNTKNSAYYT

-1805 RVAIPDSLLTIV
+1805 RVAIPDSLLAIV
-1817 AKQNATLYN
+1817 AKKNSTLYN

-1832 LSIENLETAR
+1832 LSIENLQTTR

-1872 DAMDLNSTKSSNAV
+1872 DAMDFNSTKSSNAV

-1902 GTIVTRDKNEQNE
+1902 GTIVTHDKNEQDA
-1915 YNKARATAKSNMS
+1915 YDKARKSARSSMS

-1933 ASYSSLSTTNRNTV
+1933 TSYNSLSTKNRATV
-1947 NKYINDARNSAKN
+1947 NKYVNDARSSAKN
-1960 SKIISASTLAKLSEY
+1960 GKIIAASTIAKLSEY
-1975 YKKGYISSGFF
+1975 YKKGYITRTFLDS
-1986 NACIDYNNALESYNQ
+1986 CINYNNALESYNQ
-2001 AKAQTEIDEQTQ
+2001 AKAQAEIDKQTQ
-2013 ITQRA
+2013 IAQRA
-2018 EIASQKFSNIST
+2018 EIASQKFSNIAT

-2042 ATELNNKMSILEAK
+2042 ATELNNNMSILEERGNGASATWYNK
-2056 GDGTS
+2056 LVKNEES
-2061 SVWYQRL
+2061 SRSNLIQKRT
-2068 YNNEQNNNSDLVSKR
+2068 DLVKE
-2083 KALID
+2083 
-2088 SLNDSVK
+2088 LNNAVK
-2095 KGDIKEYST
+2095 NGDVAYKSEK
-2104 EWYDLRSQIDDV
+2104 WYEMRSQIDDV
-2116 TNSIDEST
+2116 TNSIDEAT
-2124 KSLQEY
+2124 KSLAEY
-2130 KNQME
+2130 NNQIM
-2135 QIKWDR
+2135 QVHWDR
-2141 TDEEVQKMQNF
+2141 IDEQANKVQNL
-2152 IDENDFMINEL
+2152 IDENNFIIDEL
-2163 SRRDLTSDDTGGLTK
+2163 SRRDLTSDDTGGLTS
-2178 EGDAVAGLHIANYKA
+2178 EGNAVAGLHISNYEA
-2193 YQDEAQSY
+2193 YKKNAETYY
-2201 ANDIEEIN
+2201 AEIESIN
-2209 KKLADDPYNQRYI
+2209 KKLANDPYNQKLI
-2222 EQKEKL
+2222 DQKEKL
-2228 VKSYQDATKAAQDEK
+2228 VKSYQDCVKGAEDEK
-2243 FATIDLMKSGY
+2243 FSVISLIENGYTALQNKIKNLVSDYEDLLDSQ
-2254 DALKNHISDLIDKYQ
+2254 KN
-2269 DLIDSEK
+2269 
-2276 DAYDYASNISEKTKT
+2276 AYDYSNNIADKTKT
-2291 LSDLRK
+2291 IANLHK
-2297 QLTALSSDTS
+2297 QLEAVSGDVS
-2307 EESRTKIQEL
+2307 EETRAKVQEWS
-2317 NVSLK
+2317 VSLK

-2342 MLSDFQEDLDDS
+2342 MLSDFQTDLDDS
-2354 IQDIIKSLDDEF
+2354 IQDVIKNLDDNF
-2366 NKLIDNIDT
+2366 SQLIESIDSH
-2375 KWGSSSETITDLMSK
+2375 WNNETITSFMEK
-2390 IDYTEQFDKLL
+2390 IQYVATDSFNNVSADGKISE
-2401 GDKGVLN
+2401 
-2408 STKGILDGIKTF
+2408 STGNVVSGIQSFMKEA
-2420 CDDMWKNY
+2420 WAKY
-2428 DEHAKGAKTT
+2428 DRDAKTT
-2438 DDDKGDD
+2438 QQDKIDEAT
-2445 KGSGNGSGNN
+2445 KEEVKNNILNN
-2455 SDNGSNKGSSS
+2455 SNSGSSS

-2524 KNIVT
+2524 KNIVV

-2545 RNWGKKILPVSK
+2545 RNWGKKILPTSK
-2557 WTELAKKIGFSNYSS
+2557 WTELAKKIGFSNFSS
-2572 ATNSAFYQTLHRSGI
+2572 TTNSAFYQTLHRSGI

-2593 SDSIPYDMIAN
+2593 SDGIPYDMIAN
-2604 LAEDGTEIQ
+2604 LGENGTELQ
-2613 YDVSKGVLKSVGAT
+2613 YDVSKGVLKSVGQG
-2627 DIIFTN
+2627 DMIFTA
-2633 EEAKNLLKMARNP
+2633 EQAKTLMEFAQNPMA
-2646 FAYSNMYTG
+2646 YKNMYTG
-2655 TAFSMPPS
+2655 TAFSMPS
-2663 VPVNNKVDNDVNVT
+2663 VPVNNKMDNDVNISI
-2677 FGDIHMDGVNDPNT
+2677 GDIKLEGVQDPKQLANGI
-2691 FAKTLIDVYK
+2691 KDIIK
-2701 NNTGNARKMINEDTL
+2701 NNTGGVRSMIKEDTIGSL
-2716 GRVDKRHNSLSVKRW
+2716 SKGYNSQSVKRW

>member
-1 MNEFW
+1 MGSMNEFW
-6 VKVQAQLEDSKFKKQ
+6 VKVQAQLEDTKFKKQ

-57 TQTVFGKLKKSVG
+57 TQTVFGKLKRYVG

-76 KMAVTAYLATLKA
+76 KLAVTAYLATLKA
-89 IKSAAS
+89 IKGAAS

-113 AQGQGRDTATNYL
+113 AQGQGRDTAANYL

-233 AGVSIDKLIGMI
+233 AGVSMDKLIGMI

-366 AGTAIDKFNKSYK
+366 AGTAIDKFNNSYK

-386 NTLQSSFESMVLD
+386 NTLQASFESMVLD
-399 SDMSKVYGSI
+399 SDMSKVYSSI

-425 LKGTLSGL
+425 LKGTLAGL
-433 VAVMGIKAFVTFKTG
+433 AAVMGIKAFVTFKTG

-514 SQKEAELQLKTWQL
+514 SQKEVELQLKTWGL

-574 YKSSVEEHEQKMKE
+574 YKSSVEEHKQKMKE

-603 IDDAI
+603 IEDALTQ
-608 SKYDEYNKKLQDN
+608 YNEYNKKLKDS

-631 KSQLKDIQGKLI
+631 KSQLKDIQDKLI
-643 ETFGDEAE
+643 ETFGNEAE

-666 LATISKR
+666 LEIISKR
-673 KAEEYVAKQ
+673 KSEEYVAKQ

-695 KLTNYVSFGAT
+695 KLTDYVSFGAT
-706 HKPWGAGKADL
+706 HKPWGTGKADL
-717 NDGDIANSKIPELL
+717 NADDIANSKIPELL

-804 SIKNYTE
+804 SIKNYAE

-872 QDVYNQISSSAPID
+872 QDVYNQISGSAPIEIR
-886 VKEKFGLLTTD
+886 VKFGTISDEELQQYQDDINALKERLGYKLNLSGAEDAKKNSTVDSFVNGLSDDDRTLLINARLPDNVKVYTKEQLADLLTQLQNQAD
-897 EEKAAEQNAQ
+897 ENSINIIP
-907 KLADTY
+907 T
-913 QKTLNRFPTNESV
+913 TLS
-926 TYQDVAESK
+926 
-935 SAVKEEYD
+935 SAWE
-943 KIHKWGLDSY
+943 
-953 ADQIKDGTIQ
+953 
-963 SKYGNVDMDNRQIID
+963 
-978 WNLDNIEK
+978 
-986 WKDQL
+986 
-991 SDIKYYDNDGNFID
+991 
-1005 SYYDQLKES
+1005 QLK
-1014 AEKGESNIDTVFGD
+1014 A
-1028 MIDHIEG
+1028 
-1035 YDGISSLA
+1035 
-1043 FSHVVD
+1043 
-1049 NDDGTFEFLGQK
+1049 
-1061 TAEEYIYGIL
+1061 
-1071 DEAKKDGDLSIDHIL
+1071 
-1086 ELDKQG
+1086 
-1092 DKNAEIYDAQ
+1092 
-1102 GKKVGESY
+1102 
-1110 IHGIIAG
+1110 
-1117 FNSDSED
+1117 
-1124 VSKLMHMSGKYG
+1124 
-1136 GVQIAQRD
+1136 
-1144 ERKVESQYG
+1144 
-1153 NNEQNKIKNF
+1153 
-1163 LDENGISNNQEL
+1163 
-1175 LDEFNQVTQNIT
+1175 
-1187 NADEAILQWKIHQ
+1187 
-1200 EQAAES
+1200 
-1206 FSTAWNDLKT
+1206 
-1216 LSESTD
+1216 STD
-1222 SSTDEEDKAVKALYK
+1222 DATKGVADDLQ
-1237 SLTDLADKGELAI
+1237 DLADKGELTI
-1250 DTFRDVDGAEN
+1250 DTFKATDGAEN

-1266 GISAGQAVNQINQ
+1266 GYSAEEAVKYINS

-1284 SQVSAM
+1284 SQLGAM
-1290 RKNIQSITDALGSKQ
+1290 SKNIKSITDALGTKAS
-1305 TDGYATA
+1305 DGLVSV
-1312 DDFAGFDAT
+1312 DDLSGFDAT
-1321 IKGLDSW
+1321 IKGLNTWEKFS
-1328 KEFTTL
+1328 TL
-1334 LGDAKSS
+1334 LGDASSS
-1341 MEDCQT
+1341 MEDCQKI
-1347 VANKLAT
+1347 ANELAT
-1354 EYVNSNEVIC
+1354 EYVNSESVLSNLNETNRAYYES
-1364 QLDDSTADYF
+1364 QLNN
-1374 RTQMTSMGVSN
+1374 MGVTNS
-1385 ADAVV
+1385 AAVV
-1390 EQRLAYL
+1390 EAALAKNLGEEKIATEEAVKAGLSL
-1397 HAQQAEGLQEC
+1397 HGTKIDT
-1408 TNASLEYNG
+1408 TNATELFS
-1417 QKITAANYSDFLAN
+1417 N
-1431 ATANEIGALANE
+1431 ATAGEIIQLANE
-1443 AIQSGNTANALSV
+1443 ASQSGVSSQALAL
-1456 LAVKKAMANGT
+1456 LAVKKLNNPTLT
-1467 TLSTSGDIQNLA
+1467 TDGDIKNLMDLCKGL
-1479 DLATAG
+1479 DLATQAIKTFQSIKNSVMNPDGTFKATGTAG
-1485 SELGK
+1485 AQQSEA
-1490 LLNRLAQ
+1490 LNNAFNAMKSLVKTSVGGASVNSH
-1497 LKKGFT
+1497 GSSGGGT
-1503 NGEPSDAVAKETEM
+1503 SGGG
-1517 LANKIKALIGG
+1517 GG
-1528 GSHVNVT
+1528 GS
-1535 TTPTSGTGTSNKGT
+1535 
-1549 SSGGSSTKKTPFDLL
+1549 SSTAKTAFDKL
-1564 SDWAGQFFDWIEVRL
+1564 SDWASQFFDWIEVRL
-1579 DRLQSKIDSN
+1579 DRLQKKIDSN

-1602 SAATSNYM
+1602 SSATANYM
-1610 SAVGNTYTKMYAE
+1610 SAVGNTYTKMYTE
-1623 QKGRDKYLSTADS
+1623 QKGRDKYLNTANN
-1636 YLNKAVSLGAI
+1636 YLNKAISLGAI

-1728 IATGG
+1728 IVTGG

-1751 LNTKNNAYYT
+1751 LNTKNSAYYT

-1805 RVAIPDSLLTIV
+1805 RVTIPDSLLAIV
-1817 AKQNATLYN
+1817 AKKNSTLYN

-1832 LSIENLETAR
+1832 LSIENLQTAR
-1842 EEYTTAFAANNA
+1842 EEYTTEFAVNNA

-1864 KNLDDATN
+1864 KNWDDATN
-1872 DAMDLNSTKSSNAV
+1872 DTMDMNSTKSSNAV

-1915 YNKARATAKSNMS
+1915 YNKARATAKSNIS

-1933 ASYSSLSTTNRNTV
+1933 ASYSSLSKTNRNTV
-1947 NKYINDARNSAKN
+1947 NKYINDARKSAK
-1960 SKIISASTLAKLSEY
+1960 SGKIISVSTLAKLSEY

-1986 NACIDYNNALESYNQ
+1986 NSCIDYNNALESYNQ

-2042 ATELNNKMSILEAK
+2042 ATELNNNMSILEERGNGASATWYSRLAK
-2056 GDGTS
+2056 NEES
-2061 SVWYQRL
+2061 SRSNLIQKRT
-2068 YNNEQNNNSDLVSKR
+2068 DLVKE
-2083 KALID
+2083 
-2088 SLNDSVK
+2088 LNNAVK
-2095 KGDIKEYST
+2095 NGDVAYKSEK
-2104 EWYDLRSQIDDV
+2104 WYEMRSQIDDV
-2116 TNSIDEST
+2116 TNSIDEAT
-2124 KSLQEY
+2124 KSLAEY
-2130 KNQME
+2130 NNQIM
-2135 QIKWDR
+2135 QIHWDR
-2141 TDEEVQKMQNF
+2141 IDEQANKIQNL
-2152 IDENDFMINEL
+2152 IDENNFIIDEL
-2163 SRRDLTSDDTGGLTK
+2163 SRRDLTSDDTGGLTS
-2178 EGDAVAGLHIANYKA
+2178 EGNAVAGLHISNYEA
-2193 YQDEAQSY
+2193 YKKNAETYY
-2201 ANDIEEIN
+2201 AEIESIN
-2209 KKLADDPYNQRYI
+2209 KKLANDPYNQKLI
-2222 EQKEKL
+2222 DQKEKL
-2228 VKSYQDATKAAQDEK
+2228 VKSYQDCVKGAENEK
-2243 FATIDLMKSGY
+2243 WATIDLMESGY
-2254 DALKNHISDLIDKYQ
+2254 DALKNHISDLIDKFN
-2269 DLIDSEK
+2269 DLLDSEK
-2276 DAYDYASNISEKTKT
+2276 DAYDYANNISEKTKT

-2297 QLTALSSDTS
+2297 QLVAISGDAS
-2307 EESRTKIQEL
+2307 EETRAKAQEL
-2317 NVSLK
+2317 NQSLK
-2322 DAEKDLKDTQY
+2322 EAEKDLKDTQY

-2342 MLSDFQEDLDDS
+2342 MLSDFQTDLDDS
-2354 IQDIIKSLDDEF
+2354 IQDVIKNLDDNF
-2366 NKLIDNIDT
+2366 SQLIENIDSH
-2375 KWGSSSETITDLMSK
+2375 WNNETITSLMEKIQYVATDSFNNVSADGKISESTGNVVSDIQSFMERAWAKYDRDAETTQQDK
-2390 IDYTEQFDKLL
+2390 IDEA
-2401 GDKGVLN
+2401 
-2408 STKGILDGIKTF
+2408 TKEKVKNNIL
-2420 CDDMWKNY
+2420 
-2428 DEHAKGAKTT
+2428 
-2438 DDDKGDD
+2438 
-2445 KGSGNGSGNN
+2445 NN
-2455 SDNGSNKGSSS
+2455 SNSGSSS

-2499 NTNST
+2499 NTNIT

-2524 KNIVT
+2524 KNIIV

-2545 RNWGKKILPVSK
+2545 RNWGKKILPTSK
-2557 WTELAKKIGFSNYSS
+2557 WTELAKKIGFSNFSS

-2593 SDSIPYDMIAN
+2593 SDGIPYDMIAN
-2604 LAEDGTEIQ
+2604 LGENGTELQ
-2613 YDVSKGVLKSVGAT
+2613 YDVSKGILKSVGQG
-2627 DIIFTN
+2627 DMIFTA
-2633 EEAKNLLKMARNP
+2633 EQAKTLMEFAKNPMA
-2646 FAYSNMYTG
+2646 YKNMYTG
-2655 TAFSMPPS
+2655 TAFSMPS

-2701 NNTGNARKMINEDTL
+2701 NNTANARKMINEDTL

>member
-1 MNEFW
+1 MGSMNEFW
-6 VKVQAQLEDSKFKKQ
+6 VKVQAQLEDTKFKKQ

-57 TQTVFGKLKKSVG
+57 TQTVFGKLKRSVG

-76 KMAVTAYLATLKA
+76 KLAVTAYLATLKA
-89 IKSAAS
+89 IKGAAS

-113 AQGQGRDTATNYL
+113 AQGQGRDTAANYL

-233 AGVSIDKLIGMI
+233 AGVSMDKLIGMI

-366 AGTAIDKFNKSYK
+366 AGTAIDKFNNSYK

-386 NTLQSSFESMVLD
+386 NTLQASFESMVLD

-433 VAVMGIKAFVTFKTG
+433 GAVMGIKAFVTFKTG

-514 SQKEAELQLKTWQL
+514 SQKEAELQLKTWGL

-588 ASEELNQTWQDEKSA
+588 VSEELNQTWNDEKSA

-608 SKYDEYNKKLQDN
+608 SNYDEYNKKLQDN

-631 KSQLKDIQGKLI
+631 KSQLKDIQDKLI
-643 ETFGDEAE
+643 ETFGNEAE

-666 LATISKR
+666 LETISKR

-682 ANNVESDKDYLNE
+682 ANSVESDKDYLNE
-695 KLTNYVSFGAT
+695 KLTDYVSFGAT
-706 HKPWGAGKADL
+706 HKPWGTGKADL

-731 KKYDKLN
+731 KKYDKLS

-783 ITETINSDD
+783 ITETINSDN

-804 SIKNYTE
+804 SIKNYAE
-811 AEILKDDNTRKAYS
+811 AEILKDDSTRKAYS

-835 QALEDGTGVEDAEK
+835 QALENGTGVEDAEK

-857 AEDSAEGISNAGDVF
+857 AENSAEGISNAGDVF
-872 QDVYNQISSSAPID
+872 QDVYNQISGSAPIEIR
-886 VKEKFGLLTTD
+886 VKFGTISDEELQQYQDDINALKERLGYKLNPSGAEDAKKNSTVDSFVNGLSDDDRTLLINAKLPDNVKVYTKEQLADLLTQLQNQAD
-897 EEKAAEQNAQ
+897 ENSINIIP
-907 KLADTY
+907 T
-913 QKTLNRFPTNESV
+913 TLS
-926 TYQDVAESK
+926 
-935 SAVKEEYD
+935 SAWE
-943 KIHKWGLDSY
+943 
-953 ADQIKDGTIQ
+953 
-963 SKYGNVDMDNRQIID
+963 
-978 WNLDNIEK
+978 
-986 WKDQL
+986 
-991 SDIKYYDNDGNFID
+991 
-1005 SYYDQLKES
+1005 QLK
-1014 AEKGESNIDTVFGD
+1014 A
-1028 MIDHIEG
+1028 
-1035 YDGISSLA
+1035 
-1043 FSHVVD
+1043 
-1049 NDDGTFEFLGQK
+1049 
-1061 TAEEYIYGIL
+1061 
-1071 DEAKKDGDLSIDHIL
+1071 
-1086 ELDKQG
+1086 
-1092 DKNAEIYDAQ
+1092 
-1102 GKKVGESY
+1102 
-1110 IHGIIAG
+1110 
-1117 FNSDSED
+1117 
-1124 VSKLMHMSGKYG
+1124 
-1136 GVQIAQRD
+1136 
-1144 ERKVESQYG
+1144 
-1153 NNEQNKIKNF
+1153 
-1163 LDENGISNNQEL
+1163 
-1175 LDEFNQVTQNIT
+1175 
-1187 NADEAILQWKIHQ
+1187 
-1200 EQAAES
+1200 
-1206 FSTAWNDLKT
+1206 
-1216 LSESTD
+1216 STD
-1222 SSTDEEDKAVKALYK
+1222 DATKGVADDLQ
-1237 SLTDLADKGELAI
+1237 DLADKGELTI
-1250 DTFRDVDGAEN
+1250 DTFKATDGAEN
-1261 YFDNL
+1261 YFDGL
-1266 GISAGQAVNQINQ
+1266 GISAENAVKYINS

-1290 RKNIQSITDALGSKQ
+1290 SKNIKSITEALGSKMS
-1305 TDGYATA
+1305 DNMATA

-1328 KEFTTL
+1328 NEFTTL
-1334 LGDAKSS
+1334 LGDSTSS
-1341 MEDCQT
+1341 MEDCQKA
-1347 VANKLAT
+1347 ANKLAT
-1354 EYVNSNEVIC
+1354 EYVNSNNT
-1364 QLDDSTADYF
+1364 LANLNDANKDYYISNL
-1374 RTQMTSMGVSN
+1374 TDMGI
-1385 ADAVV
+1385 
-1390 EQRLAYL
+1390 
-1397 HAQQAEGLQEC
+1397 
-1408 TNASLEYNG
+1408 TNARTIVEDKLTAIHRNEAQAVRDCVSANLELNG
-1417 QKITAANYSDFLAN
+1417 TKITASNGSDLLAN
-1431 ATANEIGALANE
+1431 ATANEIISLGQEAQQANISADALVGLAWKKFQAN
-1443 AIQSGNTANALSV
+1443 
-1456 LAVKKAMANGT
+1456 KT
-1467 TLSTSGDIQNLA
+1467 TITTSGDIKNLA
-1479 DLATAG
+1479 DLAGAST
-1485 SELGK
+1485 ELGK
-1490 LLNRLAQ
+1490 ALNYLADI
-1497 LKKGFT
+1497 KKAATHGM
-1503 NGEPSDAVAKETEM
+1503 PSRDAEIAMKNAQAKVE
-1517 LANKIKALIGG
+1517 ALING
-1528 GSHVNVT
+1528 GSHANVT
-1535 TTPTSGTGTSNKGT
+1535 VTPSGGTTGTGTSGTG
-1549 SSGGSSTKKTPFDLL
+1549 SSSSTKKTPFDKL
-1564 SDWAGQFFDWIEVRL
+1564 SDWASQFFDWIEVRL
-1579 DRLQSKIDSN
+1579 DRLQKKIDFN

-1602 SAATSNYM
+1602 SSATSYYM
-1610 SAVGNTYTKMYAE
+1610 SAVGGTYEKLYNT
-1623 QKGRDKYLSTADS
+1623 QHGRDKYQTQASS
-1636 YLNKAVSLGAI
+1636 YLNQAVSLGAI
-1647 NKKLAKEIKTR
+1647 SSSLAKEIRTR
-1658 VADGSINISRYS
+1658 VADGSINISKYS
-1670 SDIQTVISTYK
+1670 SDIQTVITTYK

-1715 RDATVSIAETKQT
+1715 RDATVSMVETKQT

-1733 VQNTATAKNSS
+1733 VQNTSTAKNSA
-1744 LGYNNSV
+1744 LNYNNLV
-1751 LNTKNNAYYT
+1751 LDVKNKAYST
-1761 AAKSANSNVNKF
+1761 ATKSATKNVNKL
-1773 AKSATSALN
+1773 AGSANYGLSH
-1782 KGKIKKNTKYN
+1782 GKIANNKKYN
-1793 ATLNSI
+1793 TTLNNI

-1805 RVAIPDSLLTIV
+1805 RVTIPDSLLTIV
-1817 AKQNATLYN
+1817 AKKNVTLYN

-1832 LSIENLETAR
+1832 LGIENLKTAR
-1842 EEYTTAFAANNA
+1842 EEYITAYSANSA

-1872 DAMDLNSTKSSNAV
+1872 DAMDLYNSKSSNSV
-1886 SAKDKN
+1886 YAKNKN

-1902 GTIVTRDKNEQNE
+1902 GSIVNRDVSER
-1915 YNKARATAKSNMS
+1915 NKYASAVSSYKKIMS
-1928 KSAKG
+1928 KSARG
-1933 ASYSSLSTTNRNTV
+1933 VSFSALSVKSRSVVRKCVDTAKRYARQ
-1947 NKYINDARNSAKN
+1947 NKDIPDT
-1960 SKIISASTLAKLSEY
+1960 IMGKLSEY
-1975 YKKGYISSGFF
+1975 VTKGYISSSFLY
-1986 NACIDYNNALESYNQ
+1986 ACINYNNTLESYNQ
-2001 AKAQTEIDEQTQ
+2001 AKAQTEIDKQTQ
-2013 ITQRA
+2013 IAQRA
-2018 EIASQKFSNIST
+2018 EIASQKFSNITT
-2030 EYDNKRHQYDQT
+2030 EYDNKRHTYEQT

-2056 GDGTS
+2056 GNGASD
-2061 SVWYQRL
+2061 VWYQRL
-2068 YNNEQNNNSDLVSKR
+2068 YTNEKKTNSNLVSKR
-2083 KALID
+2083 KELIE
-2088 SLNDSVK
+2088 SLNKSVK
-2095 KGDIKEYST
+2095 NGDIQKYST

-2130 KNQME
+2130 QNQME

-2141 TDEEVQKMQNF
+2141 IDEGAQKIQNF
-2152 IDENDFMINEL
+2152 VDENDFMINEL

-2193 YQDEAQSY
+2193 YQEQAQSY
-2201 ANDIEEIN
+2201 ANAITDIN

-2243 FATIDLMKSGY
+2243 FSTIDLMKSGY
-2254 DALKNHISDLIDKYQ
+2254 DALKNHISDLINKYQ

-2276 DAYDYASNISEKTKT
+2276 DAYDYANNISEKTKT
-2291 LSDLRK
+2291 LSDLHK
-2297 QLTALSSDTS
+2297 QLTALSGDTS
-2307 EESRTKIQEL
+2307 EESRAKIQQL

-2342 MLSDFQEDLDDS
+2342 MLSDFQTDLDDS
-2354 IQDIIKSLDDEF
+2354 IHDIIKNLDDEF
-2366 NKLIDNIDT
+2366 NKLIASIDD
-2375 KWGSSSETITDLMSK
+2375 KWGTSSETVSSLMDK
-2390 IDYTEQFDKLL
+2390 INYTEQFDKLL
-2401 GDKGVLN
+2401 GDGGVLNGTKGVLE
-2408 STKGILDGIKTF
+2408 GIKSF
-2420 CDDMWKNY
+2420 CDSMWDEY
-2428 DEHAKGAKTT
+2428 DKRAKTT
-2438 DDDKGDD
+2438 HTYNNTAGQNSS
-2445 KGSGNGSGNN
+2445 SGGGKTN
-2455 SDNGSNKGSSS
+2455 GSSS
-2466 GSSTDVKIDANKL
+2466 GSGSKPKPTFIGIPAGNLTPTAYEKKKIETFISQNKL
-2479 ISRIDNPTNKISPAY
+2479 KATKKREQYGLLNRTLYDNYGKIVM
-2494 NNTTT
+2494 
-2499 NTNST
+2499 T
-2504 APVGK
+2504 AA
-2509 VLSTSQKKWVNDFLK
+2509 KWK
-2524 KNIVT
+2524 
-2529 AKQDVSKY
+2529 
-2537 GNLNKVLY
+2537 
-2545 RNWGKKILPVSK
+2545 
-2557 WTELAKKIGFSNYSS
+2557 ELAQVLGFSTYSES
-2572 ATNSAFYQTLHRSGI
+2572 KTSPFWKKMHSIGI

-2593 SDSIPYDMIAN
+2593 SDGIPYDMIAN
-2604 LAEDGTEIQ
+2604 LGENGTELQ
-2613 YDVSKGVLKSVGAT
+2613 YDVSKGVLKSVGQS
-2627 DIIFTN
+2627 DIIFTA
-2633 EEAKNLLKMARNP
+2633 EQAKTLMEFAKNPMA
-2646 FAYSNMYTG
+2646 YKNMYTG
-2655 TAFSMPPS
+2655 TAFSMPS
-2663 VPVNNKVDNDVNVT
+2663 MPVNNKVDNDVNVT

-2701 NNTGNARKMINEDTL
+2701 NNTANARKMINEDTL

>member
-1 MNEFW
+1 MATLTSANVEYT
-6 VKVQAQLEDSKFKKQ
+6 A
-21 MEQLSKKKYK
+21 EQLSKTANISAETLASWGLTTAT
-31 VDVDV
+31 DTLTV
-36 SNSGSKKATRDLEQL
+36 SELAEKAATDAQAKSALEKIVTQN
-51 AYEATH
+51 AQAVANGEITATNIA
-57 TQTVFGKLKKSVG
+57 L
-70 ETFSGN
+70 
-76 KMAVTAYLATLKA
+76 TASEGGATLATGAFTTA
-89 IKSAAS
+89 IKANISAMWTWMTTTPVGWLTLIVAGVFAAVKAYDALTIS
-95 DAKTAIV
+95 VEEQKEKMEDSVSVYNDAKTELENITTELTNQEQA
-102 DMDKAVTDLSV
+102 MDDL
-113 AQGQGRDTATNYL
+113 L
-126 KQLNLQAQSIG
+126 K
-137 ATTKEVAQSADSWLR
+137 K
-152 QGKSVKETGDL
+152 
-163 VYDSMI
+163 
-169 LSKLGQIESA
+169 
-179 KASEYLTSAL
+179 
-189 NGYKKSA
+189 
-196 SEAIDIVDKLTA
+196 DKLTYA
-208 VDMESASDAGGL
+208 EKGQLEELEKITEQLRIQKDL
-220 AESMSR
+220 AE
-226 TASAASM
+226 
-233 AGVSIDKLIGMI
+233 K
-245 STVKEVTQAS
+245 
-255 DESVGNM
+255 
-262 FKSVFSR
+262 
-269 MNQIKAGKFVDEE
+269 
-282 TGESLNDTEKVLN
+282 
-295 KIGISMRDTNGQ
+295 
-307 FLSSEKILDEVGSKW
+307 
-322 KSFDG
+322 
-327 VTQRAVATAM
+327 
-337 AGTYQYNKLISLFD
+337 
-351 NYSKALQ
+351 
-358 YTEVSANS
+358 
-366 AGTAIDKFNKSYK
+366 
-379 ESLEAKT
+379 
-386 NTLQSSFESMVLD
+386 
-399 SDMSKVYGSI
+399 
-409 IEATT
+409 
-414 ALVKFIDKTGA
+414 
-425 LKGTLSGL
+425 
-433 VAVMGIKAFVTFKTG
+433 
-448 IHEAYI
+448 
-454 ELNKFKNAMD
+454 
-464 IVGKSRVSVKNF
+464 
-476 DKLLLLTN
+476 
-484 GLSKSQ
+484 
-490 LKMVVSSKAL
+490 
-500 TQAQRQQLL
+500 
-509 MASGL
+509 
-514 SQKEAELQLKTWQL
+514 
-528 ARSTTGLTASTTS
+528 
-541 AKNALGGLWTIIKS
+541 
-555 NPIGMIGTAVSAG
+555 
-568 MMIWQK
+568 
-574 YKSSVEEHEQKMKE
+574 
-588 ASEELNQTWQDEKSA
+588 
-603 IDDAI
+603 
-608 SKYDEYNKKLQDN
+608 
-621 TLSISEVNDV
+621 
-631 KSQLKDIQGKLI
+631 
-643 ETFGDEAE
+643 
-651 GIDLVNGKYDEQISK
+651 
-666 LATISKR
+666 
-673 KAEEYVAKQ
+673 
-682 ANNVESDKDYLNE
+682 
-695 KLTNYVSFGAT
+695 
-706 HKPWGAGKADL
+706 
-717 NDGDIANSKIPELL
+717 
-731 KKYDKLN
+731 
-738 LIDGDTFGIQF
+738 
-749 NQGTREEIY
+749 
-758 NQLVDFYTDL
+758 
-768 SKIKDDPAV
+768 
-777 EKFKDG
+777 
-783 ITETINSDD
+783 
-792 LFDQDKI
+792 
-799 DKAKE
+799 
-804 SIKNYTE
+804 
-811 AEILKDDNTRKAYS
+811 
-825 DLTDAVDKYN
+825 
-835 QALEDGTGVEDAEK
+835 
-849 NLLTAKQT
+849 
-857 AEDSAEGISNAGDVF
+857 
-872 QDVYNQISSSAPID
+872 
-886 VKEKFGLLTTD
+886 D
-897 EEKAAEQNAQ
+897 EEKAKKESAYEAVKAYEKQFAKYDFSEAAIEEYQATADATMNNYALTQDTNDIPAMIGAYKQYEKLLSQAYADKDADNIDWFKTSLEEGKEAIFSTTKDLQEQQSAMSDYYATLENLPYDSLTEDQKKVVDSYTAISNAIELVYKELDPNTWNEMQVNSVFSSDGVEKTKDELVEMAKEGTLDESTIQSYKNLNAALEKTNMFLSDGQSAASAFCDQMYALAGADNQNAQDAQ

-913 QKTLNRFPTNESV
+913 KKTLNRFPTNESV
-926 TYQDVAESK
+926 TSQDVAEAK
-935 SAVKEEYD
+935 AAVQEEYD
-943 KIHKWGLDSY
+943 KIHDWGLDSY
-953 ADQIKDGTIQ
+953 TDQIKDGTIQ

-986 WKDQL
+986 WKNQL
-991 SDIKYYDNDGNFID
+991 SDIKYYDDDGNFID

-1028 MIDHIEG
+1028 MMDHIEG

-1163 LDENGISNNQEL
+1163 LDENGISDNQEL
-1175 LDEFNQVTQNIT
+1175 LDEFNQVTEGIT
-1187 NADEAILQWKIHQ
+1187 NADEAMLKWKIHQ

-1216 LSESTD
+1216 LSESSD
-1222 SSTDEEDKAVKALYK
+1222 DSTDKEDKAAKALYK
-1237 SLTDLADKGELAI
+1237 SLTDLADKGELTI
-1250 DTFRDVDGAEN
+1250 DTFRKVDGAEN

-1266 GISAGQAVNQINQ
+1266 GISAGEAVNYINQ

-1290 RKNIQSITDALGSKQ
+1290 RKNIQSITEALGSKQ
-1305 TDGYATA
+1305 TDGFATA

-1321 IKGLDSW
+1321 IKGLNSW

-1364 QLDDSTADYF
+1364 QLDDSTAEYF

-1397 HAQQAEGLQEC
+1397 HAQHAEGLQEC

-1443 AIQSGNTANALSV
+1443 AVQSGNSANALSV
-1456 LAVKKAMANGT
+1456 LAVKKAIANGT
-1467 TLSTSGDIQNLA
+1467 TLSTAGDIQNLA

-1485 SELGK
+1485 SELGA

-1503 NGEPSDAVAKETEM
+1503 NGEPSDAVAAETAM
-1517 LANKIKALIGG
+1517 ISRRIKALIGG

-1535 TTPTSGTGTSNKGT
+1535 TTPSGGTTGTGTSSGT
-1549 SSGGSSTKKTPFDLL
+1549 GSSSSTKKTPFDKL
-1564 SDWAGQFFDWIEVRL
+1564 SDYASQFFDWIEVRL
-1579 DRLQSKIDSN
+1579 DRLQKKIDSN

-1602 SAATSNYM
+1602 SSATSNYM
-1610 SAVGNTYTKMYAE
+1610 SAVGNTYTKLYTE
-1623 QKGRDKYLSTADS
+1623 QKGRDKYLSTANS

-1647 NKKLAKEIKTR
+1647 NKKLAKEIKSR

-1751 LNTKNNAYYT
+1751 LNTKNSAYYT
-1761 AAKSANSNVNKF
+1761 AAKSANSNVNRF

-1782 KGKIKKNTKYN
+1782 KGKIKKNSKYN

-1817 AKQNATLYN
+1817 AKKNATLYN

-1864 KNLDDATN
+1864 KNWDDATN
-1872 DAMDLNSTKSSNAV
+1872 DTMDLNSSKSSNAV

-1915 YNKARATAKSNMS
+1915 YNKARTTAKSNMS

-1933 ASYSSLSTTNRNTV
+1933 ASYSSLSKTNRNTV

-1960 SKIISASTLAKLSEY
+1960 GKIISASTLAKLSEY

-1986 NACIDYNNALESYNQ
+1986 NSCVDYNNALESYNQ

-2030 EYDNKRHQYDQT
+2030 EYDNKRHKYDQT
-2042 ATELNNKMSILEAK
+2042 ATELNNKMSILEERGNGASATWYSRLAK
-2056 GDGTS
+2056 NEETS
-2061 SVWYQRL
+2061 RSNLIQKRT
-2068 YNNEQNNNSDLVSKR
+2068 DLVKE
-2083 KALID
+2083 
-2088 SLNDSVK
+2088 LNNAVK
-2095 KGDIKEYST
+2095 NGDIKYGST
-2104 EWYDLRSQIDDV
+2104 QWYEMRSQIDDV
-2116 TNSIDEST
+2116 TNSIDEAT
-2124 KSLQEY
+2124 KALAEY
-2130 KNQME
+2130 NNQIM
-2135 QIKWDR
+2135 QVHWDR
-2141 TDEEVQKMQNF
+2141 IDEQANKVQNL
-2152 IDENDFMINEL
+2152 IDENNFIIDEL
-2163 SRRDLTSDDTGGLTK
+2163 SRRDLTSDDTGGLTS
-2178 EGDAVAGLHIANYKA
+2178 EGNAVAGLHISNYEA
-2193 YQDEAQSY
+2193 YKKNAETYY
-2201 ANDIEEIN
+2201 AEIESIN
-2209 KKLADDPYNQRYI
+2209 KRLANDPYNQKLI
-2222 EQKEKL
+2222 DQKEKL
-2228 VKSYQDATKAAQDEK
+2228 VKSYQDCVKGAENEK
-2243 FATIDLMKSGY
+2243 WATIDLMKSGY
-2254 DALKNHISDLIDKYQ
+2254 DALKNHISDLIDKYE

-2276 DAYDYASNISEKTKT
+2276 DAYDYANNISDKTKT
-2291 LSDLRK
+2291 ISALRK
-2297 QLTALSSDTS
+2297 QLAAISGDAS
-2307 EESRTKIQEL
+2307 EETRAKAQEL
-2317 NVSLK
+2317 NQSLK

-2342 MLSDFQEDLDDS
+2342 MLSDFQNDLSDS
-2354 IQDIIKSLDDEF
+2354 IQDVIKNLDDNF
-2366 NKLIDNIDT
+2366 SQLIESIDSH
-2375 KWGSSSETITDLMSK
+2375 WNNETITSLMEKIQYVATDSFNNVSADGKISENTGNVVSGIQSFMEAAWAKYDRDAETTQQDK
-2390 IDYTEQFDKLL
+2390 IDET
-2401 GDKGVLN
+2401 
-2408 STKGILDGIKTF
+2408 TKEEVKNKIL
-2420 CDDMWKNY
+2420 
-2428 DEHAKGAKTT
+2428 
-2438 DDDKGDD
+2438 
-2445 KGSGNGSGNN
+2445 NN
-2455 SDNGSNKGSSS
+2455 SNSGSSS

-2509 VLSTSQKKWVNDFLK
+2509 VLSTSQKKWVNDFLT
-2524 KNIVT
+2524 KNIVA

-2545 RNWGKKILPVSK
+2545 RNWGRKILPTSK
-2557 WTELAKKIGFSNYSS
+2557 WTELAKKIGFNNFSS

-2593 SDSIPYDMIAN
+2593 SDGIPYDMIAN
-2604 LAEDGTEIQ
+2604 LGENGTELQ
-2613 YDVSKGVLKSVGAT
+2613 YDLSKGVLKSVGQG
-2627 DIIFTN
+2627 DMIFTA
-2633 EEAKNLLKMARNP
+2633 EQAKTLMEFAQNPMA
-2646 FAYSNMYTG
+2646 YKNMYTG
-2655 TAFSMPPS
+2655 TAFSMPS

-2691 FAKTLIDVYK
+2691 FAKTLINVYK
-2701 NNTGNARKMINEDTL
+2701 NNTGNARKMLKEDTIGSL
-2716 GRVDKRHNSLSVKRW
+2716 SKGYNSQSVKRW